1 LPVAFP
7 GFSTENALPYS
18 NYSNQNKMI
27 PARSEQSSVIAGAP
41 MKFSAERESLLAAL
55 QSVIGVVERRQ
66 TMPILANLLLSAEQ
80 GKLSVTATDLEVELV
95 ATAAIKSATDG
106 RVTVP
111 GRKLLDIC
119 RSLPEG
125 VSLSLAQDADRM
137 TVKGGRSRFV
147 LATLPASDFPVIDEL
162 SGQQSLSLA
171 QADLHRLLDKTH
183 FSMAQQDVRYYL
195 NGMLFETDG
204 KMLRTVA
211 TDGHRLALCEMD
223 LPSKAGNQQV
233 IIPRKGVLELQRL
246 LGTEG
251 DVQIIVGS
259 NHIRAQIGDVRFTS
273 KLIDGRFPE
282 YSRVIPAAP
291 AKSLIADR
299 ETLRA
304 ALQRTSIL
312 ANEKYR
318 GIRLA
323 LKKNQLTLQAHN
335 PEQEEAEEQVEVA
348 YKGDDLEVGFN
359 VGYLLDALAAVD
371 GSEVEIGVTDGN
383 SSCLVRAP
391 GGTSARYVVMPMR
404 L

>member
-1 LPVAFP
+1 
-7 GFSTENALPYS
+7 
-18 NYSNQNKMI
+18 
-27 PARSEQSSVIAGAP
+27 

-66 TMPILANLLLSAEQ
+66 TMPILANVLVSADQ

-95 ATAAIKSATDG
+95 ATAAIRSGVDG
-106 RVTVP
+106 KLTVP

-119 RSLPEG
+119 RSLPEDAT
-125 VSLSLAQDADRM
+125 LTFAQDGDKL
-137 TVKGGRSRFV
+137 TVKAGRSRFV
-147 LATLPASDFPVIDEL
+147 LATLPAADFPVIDEL
-162 SGQQSLSLA
+162 AQQQSLQIA
-171 QADLHRLLDKTH
+171 QADLRRLLDKTH

-195 NGMLFETDG
+195 NGMLLETDG

-223 LPSKAGNQQV
+223 LPSKATGQQV
-233 IIPRKGVLELQRL
+233 IVPRKGVLELQRL

-251 DVQIIVGS
+251 DVQITIGS

-282 YSRVIPAAP
+282 YGRVIPSASPKAVV
-291 AKSLIADR
+291 ADR
-299 ETLRA
+299 EMLRA
-304 ALQRTSIL
+304 ALQRTAIL

-323 LKKNQLTLQAHN
+323 LKKNSMTLQAHN
-335 PEQEEAEEQVEVA
+335 PEQEEAEEQVEVT
-348 YKGDDLEVGFN
+348 YKGDELEVGFN
-359 VGYLLDALAAVD
+359 VGYLLDALSAVD

-391 GGTSARYVVMPMR
+391 GATSARYVVLPMR

>member
-1 LPVAFP
+1 
-7 GFSTENALPYS
+7 
-18 NYSNQNKMI
+18 
-27 PARSEQSSVIAGAP
+27 

-95 ATAAIKSATDG
+95 ASATIKSNVDG

-119 RSLPEG
+119 RSLPEE
-125 VSLSLAQDADRM
+125 VTLTLSQDGDRM
-137 TVKGGRSRFV
+137 TVKAGKSRFV
-147 LATLPASDFPVIDEL
+147 LATLPAADFPVIDEL
-162 SGQQSLSLA
+162 AQQQSLKIA
-171 QADLHRLLDKTH
+171 QADLRRLLDKTH

-195 NGMLFETDG
+195 NGMLLETDG

-223 LPSKAGNQQV
+223 LPSKSGSQQV
-233 IIPRKGVLELQRL
+233 IVPRKGVLELQRL

-251 DVQIIVGS
+251 DVQITIGS

-282 YSRVIPAAP
+282 YSRVIPSAP
-291 AKSLIADR
+291 PKSVVADR
-299 ETLRA
+299 EVLRS

-323 LKKNQLTLQAHN
+323 LKKDQMTLQAHN
-335 PEQEEAEEQVEVA
+335 PEQEEAEEQVEVT
-348 YKGDDLEVGFN
+348 YKGDELEVGFN

-391 GGTSARYVVMPMR
+391 GKTSARYVVMPMR